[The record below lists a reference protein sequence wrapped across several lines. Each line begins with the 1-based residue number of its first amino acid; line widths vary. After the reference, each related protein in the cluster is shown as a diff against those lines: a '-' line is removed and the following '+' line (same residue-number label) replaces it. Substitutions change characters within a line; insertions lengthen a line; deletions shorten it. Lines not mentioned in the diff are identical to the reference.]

1 MLHWSIII
9 YYYFFSWI
17 TKRLRVVTSMTR
29 CMPKQTTRCKR
40 AQPSSRGVTFC
51 LNKWWSWAMHALAW
65 GNPHVI
71 PRPDPPPTPPLP
83 PTHPPTNSWHNTTC
97 RAEAHTFQNFYK
109 QIVEHPPQLLAIH
122 DVDEHSV
129 VLLSFQRKPMGTMR
143 YRLLEMTSSGSSTL
157 TEQLGR
163 RRRSKGASL
172 IWCAWED
179 TPPLISS
186 CTSWIDLDLQGKGL

>member
-1 MLHWSIII
+1 MVVHAALI
-9 YYYFFSWI
+9 YYNLLLFFFLNNKKVASRHDHDALHAKADNKMQ
-17 TKRLRVVTSMTR
+17 TRATEFPRGNLLPEQVMKLGNACVGLR
-29 CMPKQTTRCKR
+29 
-40 AQPSSRGVTFC
+40 QPSR
-51 LNKWWSWAMHALAW
+51 
-65 GNPHVI
+65 NPP
-71 PRPDPPPTPPLP
+71 PRPPPTPPLP

-97 RAEAHTFQNFYK
+97 RAEAHTFQNIYK

-172 IWCAWED
+172 IWCA
-179 TPPLISS
+179 
-186 CTSWIDLDLQGKGL
+186 